1 MAVTG
6 KQILV
11 LEDDATMRRVI
22 VTALRREGYVVYE
35 EENGLEGDR
44 RIRAL
49 KPDLVLLDVMLPG
62 KTGLDICEELK
73 RDPELKTIPVL
84 LMTCLTTESK
94 QDDSYWRA
102 ETGADDF
109 ITKPFPIG
117 ELLRRVQRMLH

>member
-1 MAVTG
+1 MNTPA

-11 LEDDATMRRVI
+11 LEDDGTMRRVI
-22 VTALRREGYVVYE
+22 VTALRREGFIVYE
-35 EENGLEGDR
+35 EENGIEGER

-49 KPDLVLLDVMLPG
+49 KPDLVLMDVMLPG
-62 KTGLDICEELK
+62 KAGLDISQELK
-73 RDPELKTIPVL
+73 RDEYFKSIPII

-94 QDDSYWRA
+94 QDDNYWRR

-117 ELLRRVQRMLH
+117 ELLRRVQRILA

>member
-1 MAVTG
+1 MKTAA

-11 LEDDATMRRVI
+11 LEDDSVLRRII
-22 VTALRREGYVVYE
+22 VTALRREGYIVYE
-35 EENGLEGDR
+35 EENGIEGER

-62 KTGLDICEELK
+62 KTGLDISQELK
-73 RDPELKTIPVL
+73 RDEQLKSIPIM

-94 QDDSYWRA
+94 QDDNYWRR

-109 ITKPFPIG
+109 ITKPFPVG
-117 ELLRRVQRMLH
+117 ELLRRVQRILA

>member
-11 LEDDATMRRVI
+11 LEDDSTMRRMI
-22 VTALRREGYVVYE
+22 VAALRREGYVVYE

-73 RDPELKTIPVL
+73 RDPQFKTIPVL

-94 QDDSYWRA
+94 QDDSYWRQ

-117 ELLRRVQRMLH
+117 ELLRRVQRILS

>member
-1 MAVTG
+1 MG
-6 KQILV
+6 KQVLV
-11 LEDDATMRRVI
+11 LEDDVTMRRVI
-22 VTALRREGYVVYE
+22 VTALRREGYIVYE
-35 EENGLEGDR
+35 EENGIEGDR

-62 KTGLDICEELK
+62 KTGLDICEDLK
-73 RDPELKTIPVL
+73 RDPDLKKIPVL

-94 QDDSYWRA
+94 QDDSYWRQ

-117 ELLRRVQRMLH
+117 ELLRRVQRMLS